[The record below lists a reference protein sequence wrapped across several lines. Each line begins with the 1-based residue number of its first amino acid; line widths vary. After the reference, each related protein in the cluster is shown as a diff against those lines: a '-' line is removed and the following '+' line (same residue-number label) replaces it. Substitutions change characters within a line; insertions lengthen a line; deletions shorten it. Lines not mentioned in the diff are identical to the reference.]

1 VLVKLKVLSWSKKL
15 KAENSKQKNK
25 DNYYPIKTPGN
36 ENYWG
41 FFY

>member
-1 VLVKLKVLSWSKKL
+1 V
-15 KAENSKQKNK
+15 ENSKQKNK
-25 DNYYPIKTPGN
+25 DNYYLIKTPSN